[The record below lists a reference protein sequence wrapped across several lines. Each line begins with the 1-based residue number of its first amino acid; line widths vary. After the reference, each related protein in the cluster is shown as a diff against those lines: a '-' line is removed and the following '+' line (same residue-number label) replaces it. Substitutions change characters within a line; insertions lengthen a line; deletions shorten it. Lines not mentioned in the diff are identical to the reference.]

1 MIRRWGDKGR
11 GPLQQPLQ
19 AGQAAGRAAVDP
31 LPFLLGACI
40 KHELLTVG
48 QHPLGRQPPLREQ
61 EGTAVGAEG
70 CRGPV
75 QQVAVVFRGPQL
87 NPAGLGR
94 PDRAAAWRGSRRQ
107 LPGTYGHCTAPN
119 WRRGPQPPGDGPQA
133 ICSLN
138 APSAS
143 RSASSWQRCSSSC
156 RASSRS
162 SSSSTRARHCWIAGI
177 TSSSSRVISSS
188 P

>member
-31 LPFLLGACI
+31 LPFLLGVGI

-87 NPAGLGR
+87 DPAGLGR
-94 PDRAAAWRGSRRQ
+94 PEALRLGAGQGDSHPERKDTVRRPIGEGGRSPPAMAFRPSAASTHPAPHDQPPAGSGAAAPAGPAAAHPAHPPAPDTAGS
-107 LPGTYGHCTAPN
+107 PGS
-119 WRRGPQPPGDGPQA
+119 PPP
-133 ICSLN
+133 
-138 APSAS
+138 P
-143 RSASSWQRCSSSC
+143 
-156 RASSRS
+156 
-162 SSSSTRARHCWIAGI
+162 AG
-177 TSSSSRVISSS
+177 
-188 P
+188 